1 MFFIFVSLKYNIF
14 IMRIKILFLVSLAVI
29 TIACSKSDSG
39 EDNQS
44 PAQVVQQEGSFRLE
58 VEAAFKDPK
67 KNIRNIQVGDY
78 VPYKIK
84 ITDEGAGENV
94 SYSLFPVKEVDD
106 KHQTKGL
113 DFELYVDDGNGR
125 KIQIEED
132 YVTFS
137 AKGEHVF
144 YIKPVRPGTFILPFK
159 FQKLVNGKVFG
170 NLLPVN
176 INFNAVKITA
186 YTIGRLVWIAKYERL
201 YKFKIEDG
209 GNVKDIYLSSPN
221 VTQVYTAKYE
231 GVQTSQAEF
240 KEGEEFIFAERRTQV
255 SFIPAFNTNVIE
267 EIRITQRPAN
277 QEEYEIVYYNVNIE
291 KRD

>member
-1 MFFIFVSLKYNIF
+1 
-14 IMRIKILFLVSLAVI
+14 MRKKILFLASLAVI

-44 PAQVVQQEGSFRLE
+44 PAQVVQQEGSFRSE
-58 VEAAFKDPK
+58 VEAAFKDPN

-113 DFELYVDDGNGR
+113 DFELYVDDENGR
-125 KIQIEED
+125 KIRIEED

-144 YIKPVRPGTFILPFK
+144 YIKPVQPGTFILPFK

-186 YTIGRLVWIAKYERL
+186 YTTGGRFRWVWEGYFPPQQFSDNERL

-209 GNVKDIYLSSPN
+209 GNAKDIYLSSPN

-240 KEGEEFIFAERRTQV
+240 KEGEEFIFAERRTQRYSV
-255 SFIPAFNTNVIE
+255 PAFNTNVIE

>member
-1 MFFIFVSLKYNIF
+1 
-14 IMRIKILFLVSLAVI
+14 MRKKILFLVSLAVI

-39 EDNQS
+39 EDNQN
-44 PAQVVQQEGSFRLE
+44 PAQVVQQEGAFSAE
-58 VEAAFKDPK
+58 VEAAFKDPN

-113 DFELYVDDGNGR
+113 DFELYVDDENGR

-144 YIKPVRPGTFILPFK
+144 YIKPVQPGTFILPFK

-186 YTIGRLVWIAKYERL
+186 YTTGGRLKDRLWVYERL

-209 GNVKDIYLSSPN
+209 GNAKDIYLSFPN

-240 KEGEEFIFAERRTQV
+240 KEGEEFIFAERRTQIYH
-255 SFIPAFNTNVIE
+255 IPAFNTNVIE